1 MEVAERAENPLGKV
15 YFVKIHL
22 ENPRQLFFQKCKC
35 FTANAIIF

>member
-22 ENPRQLFFQKCKC
+22 ENPRQLFIQKCKC
-35 FTANAIIF
+35 FSSNTTII